1 MSTTARILKAD
12 LEPRA
17 RRLQLAELSRADH
30 FEPLCLPHSSPARAE
45 PIADAR
51 LDTALTALRS
61 AAEQLQRQRDH
72 WLEQSQH
79 EAVRLGVAIAERL
92 LRRTLAVEP
101 EAIIERI
108 RSALEWSAPTES
120 PRVRLH
126 SADAKLVAALP
137 TDRSFASVEFI
148 EDESLA
154 RGDCLVETA
163 HGQTDARWHVILQR
177 ITDELLDES
186 EHAILQTEKCNRTH

>member
-17 RRLQLAELSRADH
+17 RRLQLAELPRADH
-30 FEPLCLPHSSPARAE
+30 FEPLCLPRSSPALAE

-51 LDTALTALRS
+51 LDTALIALRS

-101 EAIIERI
+101 EAIVERI

-126 SADAKLVAALP
+126 PADAKLVTALP
-137 TDRSFASVEFI
+137 TDRSFAGVEFA
-148 EDESLA
+148 EDASLE
-154 RGDCLVETA
+154 RGDCIVETA
-163 HGQTDARWHVILQR
+163 HGLTDARWHVILQR
-177 ITDELLDES
+177 ITDELLAE
-186 EHAILQTEKCNRTH
+186 